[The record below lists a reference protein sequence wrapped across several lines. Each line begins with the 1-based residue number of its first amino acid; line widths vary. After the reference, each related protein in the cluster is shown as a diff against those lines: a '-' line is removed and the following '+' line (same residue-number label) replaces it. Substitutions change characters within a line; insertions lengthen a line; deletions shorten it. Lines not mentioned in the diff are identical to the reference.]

1 MLEDTTATRNH
12 KLIPP
17 LARLYNSL
25 MTRFRVGALV
35 RVSKN
40 DVLRPG
46 DAGIVRKVLDNP
58 TGDESLQ
65 EYIVEFGERVVDQV
79 SGEGFRLRIHSDARV
94 HCYLSVYLEDANEE
108 AD

>member
-1 MLEDTTATRNH
+1 MP
-12 KLIPP
+12 KLISKAGP
-17 LARLYNSL
+17 LYNSL
-25 MTRFRVGALV
+25 MTRFRAGDLV
-35 RVSKN
+35 RVSKA

-65 EYIVEFGERVVDQV
+65 EYIVEFGERVMDEV
-79 SGEGFRLRIHSDARV
+79 SETGFRLRVHSDAKI
-94 HCYLSVYLEDANEE
+94 HCYLSSYLEDANEP